1 MANKR
6 RLKKM
11 INYICGDLF
20 SECMAVSL
28 YNGKKN
34 NEDVKA
40 ILTSILIIHNNSI
53 RRVSHPEPGMSPK
66 LYYKDLKDKFNDQI
80 GEIVDQIINI

>member
-6 RLKKM
+6 NLKKM
-11 INYICGDLF
+11 INNICGEVF

-28 YNGKKN
+28 YNGQKDN
-34 NEDVKA
+34 DDIKA
-40 ILTSILIIHNNSI
+40 ILTSILIVQDNSI
-53 RRVSHPEPGMSPK
+53 RRISHPEPGMSK
-66 LYYKDLKDKFNDQI
+66 KMYYKDLKDKFNVQI